1 MKNNEEIS
9 LKSAGIVVFTFSRG
23 RIKYLI
29 LKHHQT
35 NNHWGFPK
43 GRIEKGES
51 DMLAAK
57 RELKEETGLKGIN
70 LINKEEFRHQY
81 SFIHKEKSY
90 KKEVVYF
97 LGYSSDTK
105 INLSNEHTNY
115 FWGTFEETMSKLDK
129 IEIKDVLNKAHET
142 VTKYYGPEKKNSDK
156 EELIF
161 VSFPKAGRT
170 WITFLLARIFQRK
183 YNLPEMEVVNLEN
196 ISNKSIDLPNITI
209 AHEDEPHKKDIK
221 SLDRSKIKYYKKKII
236 LIVRDPRDIIVSFYF
251 HQSKRKGENNYKK
264 DISSFLFE
272 KVGGFKVL
280 IEYYNIWAKNIDLLA
295 DFLLIKYEDFSKN
308 TMGEV
313 RKILKFMNIED
324 VSDEEIEEAISFASF
339 ENMKEMEAKNK
350 FNVKRLRPGNS
361 KDPDSYKVRRG
372 VIGGYKDYLE
382 KKDIEK
388 LNKEMKKL
396 SDIYGYK

>member
-1 MKNNEEIS
+1 MEKNEKAP
-9 LKSAGIVVFTFSRG
+9 LKSAGMIVFTLSKG

-29 LKHHQT
+29 LKH
-35 NNHWGFPK
+35 NGLDNHWGFPK
-43 GRIEKGES
+43 GRLEKSES
-51 DMLAAK
+51 DLVAAK
-57 RELKEETGLKGIN
+57 RELKEETGIN
-70 LINKEEFRHQY
+70 DITLINKEELRHQY

-105 INLSNEHTNY
+105 IKLSNEHTNY
-115 FWGTFEETMSKLDK
+115 FWGTFEEIISKLDK
-129 IEIKDVLNKAHET
+129 VEIREVFKKAHEI

-156 EELIF
+156 EELVF

-170 WITFLLARIFQRK
+170 WITFLIARIFQRK
-183 YNLPEMEVVNLEN
+183 YNLPESEVVNLEE

-209 AHEDEPHKKDIK
+209 THEDEPHKKDIN
-221 SLDRSKIKYYKKKII
+221 SLNRSKMKYYNKKII

-251 HQSKRKGENNYKK
+251 HQSKRKGENNYTK

-280 IEYYNIWAKNIDLLA
+280 IEYYNIWAENINLPA

-308 TMGEV
+308 TKEEV
-313 RKILKFMNIED
+313 RKILEFMNIRD
-324 VSDEEIEEAISFASF
+324 ISDEEIEEAISFASF
-339 ENMKEMEAKNK
+339 KNMKEMEANDR
-350 FNVKRLRPGNS
+350 FNVKRLKPGDS
-361 KDPDSYKVRRG
+361 KDSDSYKVRRG
-372 VIGGYKDYLE
+372 VIGGYKDYL
-382 KKDIEK
+382 KNKDIEK
-388 LNKEMKKL
+388 LNKEMKRL